1 MFLEVRLRGRGGQG
15 IVTASEMLID
25 AAVEGGH
32 YGQSIPAFGAERR
45 GAPVTASARIS
56 DIPIRRHSSIYSPDI
71 VAVFEEKLMD
81 DQETFSGMKEGG
93 ILLVNSK
100 TAPAREGV
108 RCAAVDATAIALE
121 NSLVV
126 AGWAVVNTAMLGAI
140 AKVSGMV
147 DKGILEKVIRRKW
160 QGQLGDRNVRAAL
173 TAFEATK
180 L

>member
-1 MFLEVRLRGRGGQG
+1 MEVRLRGRGGQG

-56 DIPIRRHSSIYSPDI
+56 DAPIRRHSLVYSPDI
-71 VAVFEEKLMD
+71 VAVFEQKLMD
-81 DQETFSGMKEGG
+81 DAETFSGMKKGG
-93 ILLVNSK
+93 ILLINAK
-100 TAPAREGV
+100 TAPAIEGV
-108 RCAAVDATAIALE
+108 RCAAVDATSIAVE
-121 NSLVV
+121 NGLVV

-147 DKGILEKVIRRKW
+147 DKGMLEKVITRKW
-160 QGQLGDRNVRAAL
+160 QGELGERNVKAAL
-173 TAFEATK
+173 AAYEVTR